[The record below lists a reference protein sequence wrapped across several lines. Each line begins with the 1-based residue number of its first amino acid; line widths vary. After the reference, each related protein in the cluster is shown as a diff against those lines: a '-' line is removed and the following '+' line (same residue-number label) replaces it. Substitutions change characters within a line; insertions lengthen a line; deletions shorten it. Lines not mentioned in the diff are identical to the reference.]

1 MPWQLAREW
10 VGHQVYRQSHVNEI
24 TGHRRWVMNLC
35 FAFRWLYPTPQ
46 LPGDAGFLIHRDS
59 GWLPKLEGQPKTMVR
74 EGRILIRLV
83 SPEGLP
89 ALSSTVIIRDIVNGD
104 EGLMESFD
112 LSADRIELTAE
123 RSICKLQMV
132 LSNQLRR
139 VWFVCWNQL
148 LDEIDDSVSIQVS
161 NNSSPSPIHSH

>member
-1 MPWQLAREW
+1 
-10 VGHQVYRQSHVNEI
+10 
-24 TGHRRWVMNLC
+24 
-35 FAFRWLYPTPQ
+35 
-46 LPGDAGFLIHRDS
+46 
-59 GWLPKLEGQPKTMVR
+59 MVR